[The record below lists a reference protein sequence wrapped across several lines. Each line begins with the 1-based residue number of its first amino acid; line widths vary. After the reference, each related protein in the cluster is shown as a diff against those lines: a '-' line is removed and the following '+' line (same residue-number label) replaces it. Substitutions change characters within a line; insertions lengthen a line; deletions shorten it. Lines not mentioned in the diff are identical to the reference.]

1 MSPPSRFSILCNL
14 ASVLHNFYTISTG
27 FNPPSTTERS
37 VSLWTI
43 FQRTIQQLISETTIS
58 LIGIEQIHNFEEQL
72 DDEHEVSILLTSF
85 GTAVTMNVTNI
96 GYQNPDLLYFHG
108 FVNGK
113 LSTLVQYASQLNFLI
128 TSIERP
134 DKTKPVRRIGFQTS
148 KD

>member
-1 MSPPSRFSILCNL
+1 MDYFSTDYPTIDIRDYNL
-14 ASVLHNFYTISTG
+14 ADWKYEKI
-27 FNPPSTTERS
+27 
-37 VSLWTI
+37 
-43 FQRTIQQLISETTIS
+43 
-58 LIGIEQIHNFEEQL
+58 IEQIHNFEEQL

-113 LSTLVQYASQLNFLI
+113 LSTLVQHASQLNFLI